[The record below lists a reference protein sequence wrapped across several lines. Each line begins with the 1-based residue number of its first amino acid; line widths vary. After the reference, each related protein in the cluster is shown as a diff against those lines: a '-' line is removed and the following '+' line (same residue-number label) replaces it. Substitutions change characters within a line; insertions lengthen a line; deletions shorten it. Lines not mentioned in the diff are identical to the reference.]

1 MPVLLAD
8 DLVPD
13 AAGRPDTLLTYC
25 LDLGDHLRGLR
36 LQDGL
41 EYADSIIEQV
51 RHSLLKLT
59 HWRHVDGLNDELL
72 RIPILSL
79 NLHLGNHV
87 VDLLLR

>member
-1 MPVLLAD
+1 MPVLLPD
-8 DLVPD
+8 YLVPD
-13 AAGRPDTLLTYC
+13 AAGRIDALITYC
-25 LDLGDHLRGLR
+25 FDLSDHLRALR

-51 RHSLLKLT
+51 RHSLLKLA

-72 RIPILSL
+72 RIPILRL